1 MRKVGIITFLVSL
14 LVFSGVFAASN
25 MLLPKA
31 VPKVQEEVITD
42 EDLGEGNVIEQI
54 VDDELLFLVVGLDE
68 VTQQRWS
75 RTDTLILV
83 HADLATGEIHLISIP
98 RDTRVFID
106 DEHGNDKINHANAY
120 GGILKTMRTVRNF
133 LGIDLDYYV
142 EFDFEAVKHV
152 VDAVGGVDVNVTV
165 PIRTWPPNNPDV
177 DLRPGWQRV
186 NGEEALMFAR
196 FRKGYEDGDIGRL
209 NAQQHLIVQM
219 VKEMLKA
226 RNIVRLPQLLDIYFE
241 EIGTNLDLGKVRE
254 LIPLAGRFSGDNI
267 KRTYIPGTSTEIDDV
282 YFYEYD
288 RDATQKIVDEYLS
301 DYKIEPVAEIREY
314 EETEPYTEYTED
326 VWEEP
331 YEEYTEAYYEEEYT
345 ESYEEPYEEEYY
357 EEEYYEEEDTYE
369 DSYDDS
375 GEWDEETSDEW
386 DE

>member
-165 PIRTWPPNNPDV
+165 PIRTWPKPASCSLELPGINTFCNCTSELWPDSFTNSKNLPKLSV
-177 DLRPGWQRV
+177 SRASICSSVRSSSV
-186 NGEEALMFAR
+186 KKCIALSSALSSNFCASS
-196 FRKGYEDGDIGRL
+196 G
-209 NAQQHLIVQM
+209 
-219 VKEMLKA
+219 KA
-226 RNIVRLPQLLDIYFE
+226 S
-241 EIGTNLDLGKVRE
+241 KKS
-254 LIPLAGRFSGDNI
+254 SGL
-267 KRTYIPGTSTEIDDV
+267 T
-282 YFYEYD
+282 
-288 RDATQKIVDEYLS
+288 
-301 DYKIEPVAEIREY
+301 
-314 EETEPYTEYTED
+314 
-326 VWEEP
+326 
-331 YEEYTEAYYEEEYT
+331 
-345 ESYEEPYEEEYY
+345 
-357 EEEYYEEEDTYE
+357 
-369 DSYDDS
+369 
-375 GEWDEETSDEW
+375 
-386 DE
+386 